1 MWRNIVTVLV
11 VTAFAAGAWAGPDDN
26 EPNASKLTS
35 GLLSGIPL
43 RSIGPALMSGR
54 IADIAIDPVSPNTW
68 YVAAG
73 SGNLW
78 KTTNAG
84 TTFKPIFENYGSYS
98 LGCVTLDPTNHHSIW
113 VGTGED
119 VGGRHVGYGDGI
131 YKSLNGGKSFKN
143 MGLKASEHIAR
154 ILVDPRHADTVYVA
168 AQGPLW
174 SSGGE
179 RGLYKTTDG
188 GQTWHVILSKGP
200 YTGVTDVV
208 FEPGNPDV
216 LYAATHQRHRT
227 VWAIVNGGPESGIHK
242 STDAGQTWQELKGG
256 LPGADKGK
264 IALAVSPQKPE
275 LVYASIELAGSKG
288 GVWRSENG
296 GQSWDK
302 MSDYTSGGTGAHYY
316 QELFCDPHRFDVL
329 YHANVRLG
337 CTEDGGRTWRT
348 AESSRKHVDNHAVA
362 FHPLDP
368 DFLLVGCDGGLYR
381 SYDRGET
388 YDFFSQLPLT
398 QFYKVAT
405 DNDRPFYNII
415 GGTQDNSTQYGPS
428 RTLHSSGIAN
438 SDWQIVVG
446 GDGHDC
452 AIDPEDP
459 DTLYGESQKG
469 YLRRVDRRT
478 GEAVDIRPRPASGE
492 ADLRFNWDSPIL
504 ISPHSHTRLYFGSK
518 QLHQSDDRGD
528 SWTAISPDLSRQ
540 RDRYTLKHMARVWG
554 LDALYDTMAM
564 SQYGNITSISEYPL
578 QAGLIYVGTDDGLI
592 QVTEDGGAHWRRVDR
607 FYGVPEEAF
616 VNDVKAD
623 LHDVNTVY
631 AILDAH
637 KTGDFNPY
645 LIKSTDRGR
654 TWNSL
659 NGNLPERQILW
670 RFVQDHVQPGLCFLG
685 AEFGLYVTLDGGEH
699 WVKLTGGVPTIPF
712 RDLDIQRRENDL
724 VGATFG
730 RSFYVLDD
738 YSFLRQLSDQSLSQ
752 DDFTLF
758 GVRKTAIYVPKRGK
772 QGSRGDCF
780 YTAPN
785 PPHGVVFTYYLRDSL
800 QTKAQQRRKQEA
812 KIKKQGGDN
821 PYPGW
826 DRLEQEKQEETPTLT
841 LVIKDAEGA
850 VVNRINASISSGLHR
865 VNWELY
871 RASSAT
877 AGGRGPLA
885 LPGRYTVQAEKRQ
898 AGKVTWLG
906 SAKSFKVVPLDKRV
920 RKPVERKADLAYY
933 QKVAALQRVI
943 RGTAGKTE
951 EVLTEIAAIKRAL
964 IRSDKV
970 LPDLYDEAHR
980 LELKLQDLRKLLV
993 GGSIKSSYNEP
1004 DVLSISQRISSAL
1017 STTRSS
1023 FGPTET
1029 QRQDFRIAQTEFEAI
1044 QGDIRSCIDKD
1055 FVILQNEL
1063 DDAELP
1069 WTSGRALPSS
1079 TSR

>member
-1 MWRNIVTVLV
+1 MWRTTVTLLV
-11 VTAFAAGAWAGPDDN
+11 ITGLAAGAWAATDDN
-26 EPNASKLTS
+26 EPNTSKITS

-54 IADIAIDPVSPNTW
+54 IADIAIDQASPNTW

-84 TTFKPIFENYGSYS
+84 TTFKPIFENYGAYS
-98 LGCVTLDPTNHHSIW
+98 LGCVTIDPTNHHTIW

-131 YKSLNGGKSFKN
+131 YKSLDGGKRFKN
-143 MGLKASEHIAR
+143 MGLKHSEHIAR
-154 ILVDPRHADTVYVA
+154 ILVDPRNADTVYVA

-174 SSGGE
+174 SPGGE
-179 RGLYKTTDG
+179 RGLYKTIDG
-188 GQTWHVILSKGP
+188 GQTWNVILSNGP

-208 FEPGNPDV
+208 FDPTNPDV

-264 IALAVSPQKPE
+264 IALAVSPQKSQV
-275 LVYASIELAGSKG
+275 VYASIELAGAKG
-288 GVWRSENG
+288 GIWRSENG
-296 GQSWDK
+296 GQSWNK

-337 CTEDGGRTWRT
+337 RTEDGGRTWEIV
-348 AESSRKHVDNHAVA
+348 ESSRKHVDNHAVV

-381 SYDRGET
+381 SYDRGST

-428 RTLHSSGIAN
+428 RTIHSSGIAN

-504 ISPHSHTRLYFGSK
+504 ISPHLHTRLYFGSK
-518 QLHQSDDRGD
+518 QLHRSDDRGD

-540 RDRYTLKHMARVWG
+540 RDRYTLKHMERVWS
-554 LDALYDTMAM
+554 LDAIYDTAAM
-564 SQYGNITSISEYPL
+564 SQYGNITSISESPL
-578 QAGLIYVGTDDGLI
+578 QEGLIYVGTDDGLV
-592 QVTEDGGAHWRRVDR
+592 QVTEDGGDHWRRVER

-616 VNDVKAD
+616 VNDIKAD
-623 LHDVNTVY
+623 LHDVNTAY
-631 AILDAH
+631 AVLDAH
-637 KTGDFNPY
+637 KIGDFNPY

-654 TWNSL
+654 TWHSL
-659 NGNLPERQILW
+659 TSNLPERQILW

-685 AEFGLYVTLDGGEH
+685 AEFGLYVTLDGGQR
-699 WVKLTGGVPTIPF
+699 WIKLTGGVPTIPF

-730 RSFYVLDD
+730 RSFYILDD
-738 YSFLRQLSDQSLSQ
+738 YSFLRPLCKPSLSEEE
-752 DDFTLF
+752 FTLF
-758 GVRKTAIYVPKRGK
+758 GVRKTPLYVPKRGK
-772 QGSRGDCF
+772 QGSRGDRF

-785 PPHGVVFTYYLRDSL
+785 PPHGAVFTYYLRDSL
-800 QTKAQQRRKQEA
+800 ETLAQQRRKQEA
-812 KIKKQGGDN
+812 KTRKQGGDT

-826 DRLEQEKQEETPTLT
+826 DRLEQEKQEETPTVT
-841 LVIKDAEGA
+841 LVIKDAEGQ
-850 VVNRINASISSGLHR
+850 VVNRIKASTSSGLHR
-865 VNWELY
+865 VNWELH
-871 RASSAT
+871 RASLAS
-877 AGGRGPLA
+877 AGGRGPLV

-898 AGKVTWLG
+898 AGQVTTLG
-906 SAKSFKVVPLDKRV
+906 SPQHFAVTPLYRNV
-920 RKPVERKADLAYY
+920 RTPADRKADLAFYDT
-933 QKVAALQRVI
+933 VAALQRTI
-943 RGTAGKTE
+943 RGTASRTQ
-951 EVLTEIAAIKRAL
+951 EVLAQLSDIKRAL
-964 IRSDKV
+964 SQSGRAF
-970 LPDLYDEAHR
+970 PALYAEAHR
-980 LELKLQDLRKLLV
+980 LDLELQGLQQSLV
-993 GGSIKSSYNEP
+993 GGSVKSSYNEP
-1004 DVLSISQRISSAL
+1004 EVLSISQRISSAT
-1017 STTRSS
+1017 STAGSS

-1029 QRQDFRIAQTEFEAI
+1029 QSQDFHIAQSEFEAI
-1044 QGDIRSCIDKD
+1044 QGEIRRCINKD
-1055 FVILQNEL
+1055 FVTLQKDLEE
-1063 DDAELP
+1063 AKLP
-1069 WTSGRALPSS
+1069 WTSGRPLPK
-1079 TSR
+1079 